1 MDESSAQINEAVVG
15 ADGVLTLY
23 LRTAD
28 GGTTPVRLD
37 IRTQGLILQTLLGS
51 TLDPLGP
58 LARRFEPAAVAR
70 FRIDDDVGVSFLLSP
85 QIGLHFVLDR
95 SLATVLQHKLETFDD
110 AASWDMP
117 KLN

>member
-1 MDESSAQINEAVVG
+1 MDASSAEISEAVVG
-15 ADGVLTLY
+15 DDGVLTIY
-23 LRTAD
+23 LRSPG

-37 IRTQGLILQTLLGS
+37 IRTQGMILQALLGS

-95 SLATVLQHKLETFDD
+95 SLATLLQHKIATFDD
-110 AASWDMP
+110 AASWDTP